1 MVKFARCNAM
11 LSLALDESGNP
22 CRYMSKGDTEQ
33 DVLDDISKHL
43 KGVHNVEPSDMV
55 NNIRASI
62 RTTRT

>member
-33 DVLDDISKHL
+33 AVLEDISKHL
-43 KGVHNVEPSDMV
+43 SGVHHVDPSDMV
-55 NNIRASI
+55 NNIKASI
-62 RTTRT
+62 KTTRS